1 MEGTSKG
8 AQPLPL
14 LAEWSPKKVRI
25 WDPAAQQ
32 WTVGESLRAVLDAT
46 RSGRSLVV
54 GVRHR
59 SSFLRTLFVPKLS
72 PAETARVL
80 EFQLASLLPLKP
92 GEYVFG
98 YRLAHEVPGK
108 GRMAVVGAIKTDSL
122 RRIYAEAQEHGVRI
136 QAVLPLAFGSWLAT
150 RERGIQKCAVVESD
164 ADALNIDLIEHGEI
178 VYSRSIPPVSSP
190 DDLHDELQRTASL
203 AEIEPGPVFSTGC
216 PGIHVD
222 VTNPREPI
230 EYLAHVRAI
239 RELLFSFELPEKA
252 QAREARRTRWK
263 AQRALVAAAAAIA
276 LSAYAVVN
284 RQPTPSKTATAG
296 SKAALKAAHTKLA
309 NAQKE
314 LSDSER
320 DNRILEVA
328 FIPGQKFGDIVT
340 VLSQTATPESWFT
353 NLSIIRGAPLSV
365 SGLAL
370 SDKDVARFSARLAQD
385 SRFAETKVV
394 SITRATI
401 GKKQLSQFLII
412 GKPMGLLA
420 FDRPPKERKGA

>member
-8 AQPLPL
+8 VQPLPL

-32 WTVGESLRAVLDAT
+32 WTVGESLRDTLDGT
-46 RSGRSLVV
+46 RSGRGLVV
-54 GVRHR
+54 GVRQR

-72 PAETARVL
+72 PSETARVL
-80 EFQLASLLPLKP
+80 ELQLSNLLPLKP

-122 RRIYAEAQEHGVRI
+122 RRIYAEAQEHGVKV
-136 QAVLPLAFGSWLAT
+136 QAVLPLSFGSWLAA
-150 RERGIQKCAVVESD
+150 RARGIQKCAVVESD
-164 ADALNIDLIEHGEI
+164 PDALNIDLIDQGEI

-190 DDLHDELQRTASL
+190 DDLHDELARTASL
-203 AEIEPGPVFSTGC
+203 ADVEPGQVFSTGC

-222 VTNPREPI
+222 ITNLKEPI
-230 EYLAHVRAI
+230 EYLANVRTI

-252 QAREARRTRWK
+252 QAREFRQTRWK
-263 AQRALVAAAAAIA
+263 AQRAIVAAAAAIA
-276 LSAYAVVN
+276 LSAYAVVS
-284 RQPTPSKTATAG
+284 RQPAPSKTASAG
-296 SKAALKAAHTKLA
+296 SKAALKAAQTKLA
-309 NAQKE
+309 NSQKE
-314 LSDSER
+314 LADSAR
-320 DNRILEVA
+320 DNRILDVA
-328 FIPGQKFGDIVT
+328 FDPGQKFGDIIT

-353 NLSIIRGAPLSV
+353 NLSIVRGAPLSV

-370 SDKDVARFSARLAQD
+370 SDKDVAKFSARLAQD
-385 SRFAETKVV
+385 GRFAETKVA

-412 GKPMGLLA
+412 GKPLGLLA
-420 FDRPPKERKGA
+420 FERPPKERKGA